1 MIIDA
6 HAHLV
11 APDALYAFKAN
22 LLADGGYHDV
32 SPSIPDEEIA
42 AASARNVAL
51 MDQVGTDVQLLS
63 PRPFHQMHSVKP
75 GRMVHSWI
83 RANNDVIARTVAM
96 HPERFA
102 GVAGL
107 PTVPDAPIADTFEE
121 LGRAVNDLG
130 FVGVCL
136 NPDPHEGLGVSPTL
150 GDPYWYP
157 LYERLVDLDVPA
169 HIHSA
174 GCFDGRETY
183 SEHFIT
189 EESRAILSILRSSL
203 FDDFPTLRIMI
214 SHAGGSVPYQIGRWQ
229 AERFHPA
236 LGGGPDAERFEVL
249 LRRFWFDTVL
259 HHPAALELLFEVV
272 GPDRCLFGTERP
284 GSGSAVDPDIGRQFD
299 DLRPLIEALDILT
312 ADDRAAVFEGNARTV
327 FPRLG
332 VGSPP
337 VSVATANS
345 KSA

>member
-6 HAHLV
+6 HAHIL
-11 APDALYAFKAN
+11 APDALYVFKSN
-22 LLADGGYHDV
+22 LLADGGYHDLA
-32 SPSIPDEEIA
+32 PSISDEDIA
-42 AASARNVAL
+42 QTAGRNITL
-51 MDQVGTDVQLLS
+51 MDQVGTDIQLLS

-75 GRMVHSWI
+75 GRMVHNWI

-96 HPERFA
+96 HSDRFA

-107 PTVPDAPIADTFEE
+107 PTVPDAPIDDCFEE
-121 LGRAVNDLG
+121 LDRAINDLG

-136 NPDPHEGLGVSPTL
+136 NPDPHEGLGISPTL

-157 LYERLVDLDVPA
+157 LYERLVALDVPA

-183 SEHFIT
+183 SEHFVT
-189 EESRAILSILRSSL
+189 EESRAILSILRSEV
-203 FDDFPTLRIMI
+203 FETFPELRVMI

-229 AERFHPA
+229 AERLHTGM
-236 LGGGPDAERFEVL
+236 GGGADAERFEVG

-259 HHPAALELLFEVV
+259 HHPRSLQLLVEIV

-284 GSGSAVDPDIGRQFD
+284 GSGSAIDPDTGRQFD
-299 DLRPLIEALDILT
+299 DLKPVIEGLT
-312 ADDRAAVFEGNARTV
+312 GLSDGDRQAIFEDNARTV
-327 FPRLG
+327 FARLG
-332 VGSPP
+332 VL
-337 VSVATANS
+337 A
-345 KSA
+345 